1 MFTSSNEGI
10 IWLDEHGCES
20 LIMKILPIIKRFVK
34 PSQKVSEVATA
45 AKSVVQTTAP
55 KVEAE
60 TNPFLECIY
69 EIYAKDGV
77 SRDVVDRI
85 VLGGERQLFYRY
97 VGKDELQKLL
107 TGQKVTSSRPCHGGH
122 LTDVTSDPNYG
133 KIPTIGKYR
142 LTFKDKAEFSPYPL
156 GKDKNSRIIEHD
168 LKDSEYYIRG
178 GYDIS
183 DIEKIERKSEDG
195 SFHLLNLFG

>member
-1 MFTSSNEGI
+1 
-10 IWLDEHGCES
+10 
-20 LIMKILPIIKRFVK
+20 MKILPIIKRIIK
-34 PSQKVSEVATA
+34 PSRQVAESVTV
-45 AKSVVQTTAP
+45 AKPISLASQP
-55 KVEAE
+55 KITQEK
-60 TNPFLECIY
+60 NPLLEYIY
-69 EIYAKDGV
+69 DMYEKDGV
-77 SRDVVDRI
+77 SRDIVDRI
-85 VLGGERQLFYRY
+85 VLGGERQRYYRY

-107 TGQKVTSSRPCHGGH
+107 SGEKVTSSRPCHGGN

-168 LKDSEYYIRG
+168 LKDSEYYLRG

-183 DIEKIERKSEDG
+183 DVEKIERKAEDG

>member
-1 MFTSSNEGI
+1 MDKK
-10 IWLDEHGCES
+10 LVLYDVV
-20 LIMKILPIIKRFVK
+20 ILPS
-34 PSQKVSEVATA
+34 PMGE
-45 AKSVVQTTAP
+45 
-55 KVEAE
+55 
-60 TNPFLECIY
+60 
-69 EIYAKDGV
+69 
-77 SRDVVDRI
+77 
-85 VLGGERQLFYRY
+85 GERQRFYRY
-97 VGKDELQKLL
+97 VGKDELQKLIS
-107 TGQKVTSSRPCHGGH
+107 GQRVTSSRPCHGGS

>member
-1 MFTSSNEGI
+1 MFTSSNDRI
-10 IWLDEHGCES
+10 IWFDERWGKT
-20 LIMKILPIIKRFVK
+20 LMKILPIIKRIIK
-34 PSQKVSEVATA
+34 PSRKISESVTVAKPISLA
-45 AKSVVQTTAP
+45 SQPEIKQE
-55 KVEAE
+55 K
-60 TNPFLECIY
+60 NPFLEYIY
-69 EIYAKDGV
+69 DMYEKDGV
-77 SRDVVDRI
+77 SKDVVDRI
-85 VLGGERQLFYRY
+85 VLGGERQRYYRY

-107 TGQKVTSSRPCHGGH
+107 SGQHVTSSRLCHHGN

-142 LTFKDKAEFSPYPL
+142 LTFKDKSEFSPYPL

-168 LKDSEYYIRG
+168 LKDSEYYLCG

-183 DIEKIERKSEDG
+183 DIEKIEKKSEDG

>member
-1 MFTSSNEGI
+1 MYLWNV
-10 IWLDEHGCES
+10 C
-20 LIMKILPIIKRFVK
+20 
-34 PSQKVSEVATA
+34 
-45 AKSVVQTTAP
+45 
-55 KVEAE
+55 
-60 TNPFLECIY
+60 
-69 EIYAKDGV
+69 KDGV

-85 VLGGERQLFYRY
+85 VLGGERQRFYRY

-183 DIEKIERKSEDG
+183 DIEKSKESLKTARSICWIYLAN
-195 SFHLLNLFG
+195 SFIKYLEFKQDLFLFAIIMIGE

>member
-10 IWLDEHGCES
+10 IWLDEHGSKS

-34 PSQKVSEVATA
+34 PSQKVAEAVTIAKPAVSATA
-45 AKSVVQTTAP
+45 P
-55 KVEAE
+55 NVEAK

-69 EIYAKDGV
+69 EMYEKDGV

-85 VLGGERQLFYRY
+85 VLGGERQRFYRY

-107 TGQKVTSSRPCHGGH
+107 TGQKVTSSRPCHGGS

>member
-1 MFTSSNEGI
+1 
-10 IWLDEHGCES
+10 
-20 LIMKILPIIKRFVK
+20 MKILPIIKRFVK
-34 PSQKVSEVATA
+34 PSQKVAEAVTIAKPAVSATA
-45 AKSVVQTTAP
+45 P
-55 KVEAE
+55 NVEAK

-69 EIYAKDGV
+69 EMYEKDGV

-85 VLGGERQLFYRY
+85 VLGGERQRFYRY
-97 VGKDELQKLL
+97 VGKDELQKLIS
-107 TGQKVTSSRPCHGGH
+107 GQRVTSSRPCHGGS

>member
-1 MFTSSNEGI
+1 
-10 IWLDEHGCES
+10 
-20 LIMKILPIIKRFVK
+20 MKILPIIKRFVK
-34 PSQKVSEVATA
+34 PSQKVAESVPI
-45 AKSVVQTTAP
+45 AKPAVQATAP

-69 EIYAKDGV
+69 EMYAKDGV

-85 VLGGERQLFYRY
+85 VLGGERQRFYRY
-97 VGKDELQKLL
+97 VGKDELQKLIS
-107 TGQKVTSSRPCHGGH
+107 GQRVTSSRPCHGGS

>member
-1 MFTSSNEGI
+1 
-10 IWLDEHGCES
+10 
-20 LIMKILPIIKRFVK
+20 MKILPIIKRFVK

-45 AKSVVQTTAP
+45 AKSVAQTTAP

-85 VLGGERQLFYRY
+85 VLGGERQRFYRY

-107 TGQKVTSSRPCHGGH
+107 AGQKVTSSRPCHGGS

>member
-1 MFTSSNEGI
+1 
-10 IWLDEHGCES
+10 
-20 LIMKILPIIKRFVK
+20 MKILPIIKRIIK
-34 PSQKVSEVATA
+34 PSRKISESVTVAKPLSLA
-45 AKSVVQTTAP
+45 SQPEIKQE
-55 KVEAE
+55 K
-60 TNPFLECIY
+60 NPFLEYIY
-69 EIYAKDGV
+69 DMYEKDGV

-85 VLGGERQLFYRY
+85 VLGGERQRYYRY

-107 TGQKVTSSRPCHGGH
+107 AGQKVTSSRPCHMGS

-142 LTFKDKAEFSPYPL
+142 LTFKDKADFSPYPL

-168 LKDSEYYIRG
+168 LKDSEYYLRG

-183 DIEKIERKSEDG
+183 DIEKIEKKSEDG
-195 SFHLLNLFG
+195 SFHLLNLFA